1 MCGEKKNHALRFE
14 GPHLFHAQYWKL
26 FCSSHLKIFMS
37 KMMYVIFFVCFFKGA
52 LCSFGEEI
60 KTLNINIWNI
70 KEVIIQTQK
79 Y

>member
-1 MCGEKKNHALRFE
+1 
-14 GPHLFHAQYWKL
+14 
-26 FCSSHLKIFMS
+26 
-37 KMMYVIFFVCFFKGA
+37 MYVIFFVCFFKGA